1 MERVRRMPEWI
12 THYRRDWLPGDLVG
26 GLIVTVMLIPQSMAY
41 AMLAGAPPQY
51 GLYASILPVIVY
63 AFIGSSRYLAVGPVA
78 IVSLMVA
85 NTVGT
90 HTEPGSAAYGT
101 AAILLAWEVGAL
113 LVLAG
118 LLRFG
123 VLANFLSHSV
133 ISGFINASA
142 LLIAVSQ
149 IEPLLGMQMPRT
161 ESFFPMLRELL
172 RHQETINSVTAAIG
186 IGAVAGLM
194 LMRAPLAR
202 LLRLL
207 KVPEAVISVATRT
220 GALVVV
226 FAGALVV
233 WLGDL
238 DMEQG
243 VRVVGVVPAGLPAL
257 AVPAPDPQLALK
269 LLPGAALIAFVAYLE
284 SISVARSLA
293 SKRRQRVLPNREL
306 VALGA
311 ANLAA
316 GLSGAFAV
324 AGGVG
329 RSGVN
334 FAAGSNTQLA
344 GIITALSMGLCVL
357 IFGPLFHHVPRAV
370 LAAIVMIA
378 VLSLMDVRPLL
389 ESWRY
394 NVADGASTLVTF
406 LAVLLVNVEAGVLTG
421 LVFSVALFLWRTLH
435 PHIAIVGRVGDTQHY
450 RNVLRFKVHTC
461 PHVLAMRID
470 ESLYFANA
478 HALEETALRIATE
491 RQELKHVVL
500 ICSAINFIDYS
511 ALETL
516 VTTIDRLRDAGV
528 TLHLAEV
535 KGPVMDR
542 LGKTDLLKHLGD
554 GRVFLSTHEA
564 MVALECL

>member
-1 MERVRRMPEWI
+1 MPEWI
-12 THYRRDWLPGDLVG
+12 SHYRREWLSGDLIG

-51 GLYASILPVIVY
+51 GLYASILPVIAY
-63 AFIGSSRYLAVGPVA
+63 ALTGSSRYLAVGPVA

-85 NTVGT
+85 STAGM
-90 HTEPGSAAYGT
+90 HAAPGSAAFGQV
-101 AAILLAWEVGAL
+101 AILLAWEVGAL
-113 LVLAG
+113 LMLAG
-118 LLRFG
+118 FLRFG

-133 ISGFINASA
+133 INGFINASA
-142 LLIAVSQ
+142 LIIVVSQ
-149 IEPLLGMQMPRT
+149 LEPLLGIEATHGDAFIPSLAAILGAVDT
-161 ESFFPMLRELL
+161 LHPA
-172 RHQETINSVTAAIG
+172 TAVIG
-186 IGAVAGLM
+186 IGAVAGLL
-194 LMRAPLAR
+194 LMRAPLAA
-202 LLRLL
+202 LLRRMG
-207 KVPEAVISVATRT
+207 VPAGAISVATRT

-226 FAGALVV
+226 VIGALAV

-238 DMEQG
+238 DADRG
-243 VRVVGVVPAGLPAL
+243 VRIVGAVPAGLPG
-257 AVPAPDPQLALK
+257 LALPPWDRELAIK

-293 SKRRQRVLPNREL
+293 SKRRERVLPNREL
-306 VALGA
+306 VALGV

-316 GLSGAFAV
+316 GLSTSFPV

-344 GIITALSMGLCVL
+344 GVITAICMALCVL
-357 IFGPLFHHVPRAV
+357 LLGPLFHYVPRAV
-370 LAAIVMIA
+370 LAAIVLIA
-378 VLSLMDVRPLL
+378 VMSIMDVRPLL

-394 NVADGASTLVTF
+394 NMADGASTLVTF
-406 LAVLLVNVEAGVLTG
+406 LAVLLINVEAGVLTG
-421 LVFSVALFLWRTLH
+421 LAFSLSLFLWRTLH
-435 PHIAIVGRVGDTQHY
+435 PHIAIVGRIGDTQHY
-450 RNVLRFKVHTC
+450 RNVLRYQVHTC
-461 PHVLAMRID
+461 PHVVAMRMD

-478 HALEETALRIATE
+478 HALEETILGIVAE
-491 RQELKHVVL
+491 RREVRHVVL
-500 ICSAINFIDYS
+500 ICSAVNFIDYS

-542 LGKTDLLKHLGD
+542 LERTDLLGHLGP
-554 GRVFLSTHEA
+554 GRVFMSTHEA
-564 MVALECL
+564 MTVLECV